1 MASPPLF
8 LKGRSKKM
16 FHRNEISPYS
26 VTDKIIFR
34 NVDDTLQLIVRAD
47 AASLVMGLKKVN
59 ERLSQMTD
67 ETPEEERL
75 STALFFAQTLFGK
88 DQGENLCQFYG
99 NDPLAIIN
107 ACGMYF
113 RERLSKKITKV
124 QKK

>member
-1 MASPPLF
+1 
-8 LKGRSKKM
+8 M

-26 VTDKIIFR
+26 VTDKIVFR

-47 AASLVMGLKKVN
+47 ATSLVMGLKKVN

-88 DQGENLCQFYG
+88 DQGENLCQF
-99 NDPLAIIN
+99 
-107 ACGMYF
+107 
-113 RERLSKKITKV
+113 
-124 QKK
+124 

>member
-1 MASPPLF
+1 
-8 LKGRSKKM
+8 M

-26 VTDKIIFR
+26 VTDKIVFR

-47 AASLVMGLKKVN
+47 AASLVVGLKKVN

-113 RERLSKKITKV
+113 RERLSKKITKA